1 METVKGVD
9 RYDYLKSLFDDMK
22 AYSTEHRTVDLIA
35 VDNECETH
43 EQCLRMYLSNN
54 DIPHFEGGLEY
65 ELTPEMFRQCLF
77 DRFEFENRMMH
88 EYGVANINSVE
99 QLEGI
104 YQEVNIDFWQAFG
117 ERYSPI
123 YKKWLAV
130 VGNTL

>member
-9 RYDYLKSLFDDMK
+9 RYEYLKSLFDDMK
-22 AYSTEHRTVDLIA
+22 AYSTEHREVDLIA

-54 DIPHFEGGLEY
+54 HTPHFEGGLEY

-77 DRFEFENRMMH
+77 DRFEFEYRLMH
-88 EYGVANINSVE
+88 VYGVTNIHSVE
-99 QLEGI
+99 EMEGI

-117 ERYSPI
+117 ERHSPV

-130 VGNTL
+130 IESTQ